1 MVYSPF
7 RMPLAAV
14 WVGLALAVATAQA
27 APPSDS
33 LLPAA
38 TKGYVSIPQVQALV
52 DSFRQTQLGRLLDDP
67 LMKPFGDDIRRQI
80 KQKWS
85 QSHSKLG
92 LSLEDLEGIA
102 TGELSL
108 AVVAVPRGRA
118 ALAVLVDV
126 SGKEDEAQATL
137 AKVEGEL
144 KKQGAKSTLQTV
156 GGVKLTVLESP
167 PKGEQKEPNRAVYFL
182 HDGLLGASDHLA
194 VASEIAKRVTGG
206 KADTLA
212 GVEAYKAVLERCESD
227 KATDAEPHVRWFID
241 PIGLAEAMRT
251 WQDRRHRGDTDYLKV
266 VKSQGFE
273 ALKGIGGLV
282 NFSVGNYGV
291 LHRTAAFA
299 PPPYELAMRMMVF
312 PNGGDF
318 KPQPWVSNE
327 LATYASFRC
336 DLLNAFDRFDTLF
349 DEVYGEPGVWQDT
362 LDSIKNDPNGNRI
375 DLRQDLVAHLGQR
388 VTIVTDYKLPITP
401 NSQRSL
407 IAIEAKDEKALAR
420 AVEDTMKND
429 PRVKQRKLGEQV
441 VWEILAEDEP
451 TLELDV
457 QDADASGKEPDADAK
472 GGAAAPTGTP
482 NSAVTVAKGH
492 LFVSSHIELLEKVL
506 ADLDPE
512 QQLAEGEGYRLVEA
526 EFSKLGARQTCAQG
540 FAKTDEQ
547 YRATYELFREG
558 RLPESDTFFAKFL
571 NLLLGEEKEGVTRKP
586 RLEGGKLPP
595 FEEIRRYLGPA
606 GSFVTAEPNGWYVIG
621 FTLGHQTPLPNAL
634 GPGETTK
641 K

>member
-318 KPQPWVSNE
+318 KPQSWVSNE

-401 NSQRSL
+401 NSQRRL

-506 ADLDPE
+506 ADLDPDL
-512 QQLAEGEGYRLVEA
+512 QLAEGEGYRLVEA

-586 RLEGGKLPP
+586 RLEGAKLPP
-595 FEEIRRYLGPA
+595 FDEIRRYLGPA

>member
-1 MVYSPF
+1 
-7 RMPLAAV
+7 MPLAAV

-102 TGELSL
+102 AGELSL

>member
-1 MVYSPF
+1 
-7 RMPLAAV
+7 MPLAAV
-14 WVGLALAVATAQA
+14 WVGLVLASATARA

-38 TKGYVSIPQVQALV
+38 TKGYVSIPQVQALA

-108 AVVAVPRGRA
+108 AVVAIPRGRA

-126 SGKEDEAQATL
+126 SGKEDEARATL
-137 AKVEGEL
+137 AKVEAEL
-144 KKQGAKSTLQTV
+144 KKQGAKSTPQTV
-156 GGVKLTVLESP
+156 GGIKLTVLESP

-194 VASEIAKRVTGG
+194 VASEIAKRLSGGKPTGG
-206 KADTLA
+206 SGDSLA
-212 GVEAYKAVLERCESD
+212 GVEAYKAVLERCASD

-273 ALKGIGGLV
+273 ALKGVGGLV
-282 NFSVGNYGV
+282 NFSVGHYGV

-318 KPQPWVSNE
+318 KPQAWVSNE

-407 IAIEAKDEKALAR
+407 IAIEAKNEQALAK

-429 PRVKQRKLGEQV
+429 DRVKQRKLGEQV
-441 VWEILAEDEP
+441 VWEILAEDGP
-451 TLELDV
+451 TLELEIR
-457 QDADASGKEPDADAK
+457 DADAGKEPDADAK
-472 GGAAAPTGTP
+472 VGAAAMQAGTP

-506 ADLDPE
+506 ADIGPDE
-512 QQLAEGEGYRLVEA
+512 QLAEAEDYQLVEA
-526 EFSKLGARQTCAQG
+526 EFAKLGARQTCAQG
-540 FAKTDEQ
+540 FSRTDEQ

-586 RLEGGKLPP
+586 RLAGGKLPP
-595 FEEIRRYLGPA
+595 FKEIRRYLGPA

-621 FTLGHQTPLPNAL
+621 FTLGNQTPLPNAL